1 MLQISGGVAC
11 ADSRLKKDDRILE
24 INSQELLYGT
34 QEQAAAI
41 IQVTSDNTG
50 HYYINPL
57 NTGPEYIR
65 FLHFLSAQ

>member
-41 IQVTSDNTG
+41 IQVTSDYMR
-50 HYYINPL
+50 HYINPL
-57 NTGPEYIR
+57 TAGPEYIR